1 MRYPI
6 IVIVSCAL
14 AGAACNQS
22 STAASTIGSGT
33 GASIT
38 PPATASATAASTAPA
53 KAPKA
58 VSRINGQSLSDAA
71 DADVKSALTKTGW
84 SYGGG
89 SSMTMGAV
97 TTISVT
103 GTKGGQT
110 AKVTLVRPSGK
121 PDDPSNGIRA
131 RGPVDAEKDYA
142 AKGAT
147 KLDGDSLLAVVIEGK
162 PDDAK
167 ALLAALLD
175 K

>member
-6 IVIVSCAL
+6 ILIIVSAL
-14 AGAACNQS
+14 GGAACDRS
-22 STAASTIGSGT
+22 SGATSAIDSGIGAST
-33 GASIT
+33 
-38 PPATASATAASTAPA
+38 TASATTTATTVSTAA
-53 KAPKA
+53 RAPKA
-58 VSRINGQSLSDAA
+58 ISRINGQSLSDAG
-71 DADVKSALTKTGW
+71 DADVKAALTKAGW

-121 PDDPSNGIRA
+121 ADDPNNGIRA
-131 RGPVDAEKDYA
+131 RGPVEAEKDYS

-162 PDDAK
+162 QDDAK